1 MSGRLTHI
9 DETGRATM
17 VDVGRKDVT
26 ERVAVARGRVSMKPE
41 TLQLIIDG
49 GTVPETVQQSIA
61 LDALTL
67 IDPIVDGGTK
77 NENAQQSLALDSITL
92 A

>member
-49 GTVPETVQQSIA
+49 GMKKGDV
-61 LDALTL
+61 
-67 IDPIVDGGTK
+67 
-77 NENAQQSLALDSITL
+77 LAVAEVAGI
-92 A
+92 